1 MYKIFTFIIFSF
13 IFTEVMIEKNN
24 FSFKYFNKN
33 CHINFNNYIDYL
45 KNSALLNKDYNLKKV
60 VDPITKNTHLIHAQ
74 LHNEIEVFGK
84 NARLHFNKNNKIS
97 SFSNNFFDGEF
108 NSSLPTININ
118 QLHIIINA
126 DFPLEKMKIK
136 KEKLIYFI
144 KDNYA
149 YLSYD
154 VNAVSYHEG
163 YRYIINAHTGDIIKK
178 WSLVYHDGS
187 TIGEG
192 KNLLGEWVDEL
203 HIYEGD
209 SFTPTGDLI
218 TPYFLCEQYCF
229 DYGDCGGT
237 NNANCEINP
246 LQGQCPEN
254 YLEDCNGD
262 CFHKWYLQFPGVG
275 NGFCNDP
282 WIDINDDSI
291 GSGSYNMVDE
301 SNLDLGA
308 IFTINSYGGFYEN
321 LSYVNSNTN
330 LFNSTIPSLSHQS
343 GVSAHDY
350 QRKTLDY
357 FWDYHNYAGIDGQG
371 KRTISV
377 INYGSGGGISQN
389 NAFFNAG
396 LDLLSY
402 GIAGGSYRPFCAAQ
416 DIVAHEF
423 THGFTAHTSG
433 LIYENHP
440 GALNESLSD
449 AFGYFVEAEFQNG
462 GDWTEGEDIRI
473 NGGASRSFEDP
484 PIYGDP
490 DNINHPYYMPP
501 TDNPNMFTNDF
512 GGVHSNSGIPNKVLY
527 LVVEGGEHYGIII
540 SPFNED
546 INQSRY
552 IASDVWYNWNR
563 YYLDPEDD
571 FTIAREKMLQ
581 VTYDLYPS
589 DLSNY
594 KTVSNA
600 WASVGIGE
608 QLISGNLNND
618 AIINIQD
625 IIILISSILGSID
638 LSQHQSVSGDMNFD
652 GIIDVLDI
660 VAVLNIILS

>member
-33 CHINFNNYIDYL
+33 FHINFNNYIDYL

>member
-33 CHINFNNYIDYL
+33 SHINFNNYIDYL

-108 NSSLPTININ
+108 YSSLPTININ

-192 KNLLGEWVDEL
+192 QNLLGEWVDEL
-203 HIYEGD
+203 HIYEGA

-237 NNANCEINP
+237 HNANCEINP
-246 LQGQCPEN
+246 IQGQCPEN

-638 LSQHQSVSGDMNFD
+638 LSQHQRVSGDMNFD